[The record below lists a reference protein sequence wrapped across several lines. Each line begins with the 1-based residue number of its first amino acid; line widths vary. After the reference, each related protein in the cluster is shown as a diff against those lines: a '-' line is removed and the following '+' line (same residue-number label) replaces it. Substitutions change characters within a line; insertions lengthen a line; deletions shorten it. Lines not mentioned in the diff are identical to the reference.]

1 MVFDNYMSFT
11 EQYNAQGLYWN
22 YFFHHWQTL
31 STSRFSNAVLFTTDA
46 VEGSITV
53 TPSAPTL
60 AKGAQQQFTAVFSGT
75 GSPMQKFNWSLG
87 GNSDESTNITSEGL
101 LTVGANETG
110 PLTVNCILAQNTS
123 ITKTVTVTIS
133 A

>member
-1 MVFDNYMSFT
+1 
-11 EQYNAQGLYWN
+11 
-22 YFFHHWQTL
+22 
-31 STSRFSNAVLFTTDA
+31 
-46 VEGSITV
+46 
-53 TPSAPTL
+53 
-60 AKGAQQQFTAVFSGT
+60 
-75 GSPMQKFNWSLG
+75 MQKFNWSLG

-101 LTVGANETG
+101 LTVGANETD